1 MLKKLTIISIL
12 TLVFFSFNFASAG
25 GEIKILP
32 NNPLYVFKDLGRKIQ
47 DFFTFDT
54 GKKIKLRLNVAEEK
68 LQEIEQMVKDNPNN
82 SNYDK
87 YLKKYEDSV
96 KQVQGKVN
104 ELPGEIKDKL
114 LDVLASKMI
123 GHESRLENLK
133 YSMQDTAKDTL
144 DKIKDT
150 VFDKYTEISLKMT
163 SEENFINKIKDQFQS
178 ITDDSILRIQ
188 NEASGNFKK
197 IVDKVLGSDD
207 QNEELLNKVNRD
219 VEEMGLTMDDILETI
234 SLFTEE
240 DMASLEQFARDIL
253 SGKKSEKDTDQV
265 DLSADAFLKIEA
277 LAEIAILNN
286 AIRYC
291 EEEGF
296 EVEDKKY
303 CVSKEGEKCDVLD
316 FFSQICSF

>member
-54 GKKIKLRLNVAEEK
+54 AKKIKLRLNVAEEK

-133 YSMQDTAKDTL
+133 YSMQDTTKDTL

-178 ITDDSILRIQ
+178 ITDDSISRIQ

-197 IVDKVLGSDD
+197 IVDKVR
-207 QNEELLNKVNRD
+207 EP
-219 VEEMGLTMDDILETI
+219 
-234 SLFTEE
+234 
-240 DMASLEQFARDIL
+240 
-253 SGKKSEKDTDQV
+253 
-265 DLSADAFLKIEA
+265 
-277 LAEIAILNN
+277 
-286 AIRYC
+286 
-291 EEEGF
+291 
-296 EVEDKKY
+296 
-303 CVSKEGEKCDVLD
+303 
-316 FFSQICSF
+316 

>member
-54 GKKIKLRLNVAEEK
+54 AKKIKLRLNVAEEK

-104 ELPGEIKDKL
+104 ELPGEIKAVSYTH
-114 LDVLASKMI
+114 LDVYKRQVVI
-123 GHESRLENLK
+123 
-133 YSMQDTAKDTL
+133 AKDTL

-150 VFDKYTEISLKMT
+150 VFDKYTEISCLLYT
-163 SEENFINKIKDQFQS
+163 SFP
-178 ITDDSILRIQ
+178 TL
-188 NEASGNFKK
+188 
-197 IVDKVLGSDD
+197 
-207 QNEELLNKVNRD
+207 
-219 VEEMGLTMDDILETI
+219 
-234 SLFTEE
+234 
-240 DMASLEQFARDIL
+240 
-253 SGKKSEKDTDQV
+253 
-265 DLSADAFLKIEA
+265 
-277 LAEIAILNN
+277 
-286 AIRYC
+286 
-291 EEEGF
+291 
-296 EVEDKKY
+296 
-303 CVSKEGEKCDVLD
+303 
-316 FFSQICSF
+316 